1 MSYVGGA
8 GRHDTDA
15 QYVEGEYM
23 PSHRNQFG
31 EVPLGPV
38 NGTTRT
44 DIYDADY
51 GAKSAKKYMNNRASA
66 NVDDYFG
73 IVGGALGAVV
83 APLLDV
89 LRPSK
94 RQNTVG
100 TLRPYQN
107 AESTVKN
114 SYLLNPGDRP
124 APTIRET
131 TERSN
136 GHMFVNS
143 GQERTAYMVTKPM
156 DMYTN
161 RRDTSVE
168 YGGVAAGAKE
178 VRPYDAEYRQ
188 RNNENKSSTI
198 AGRMVPGNMSLL
210 QSDVNVR
217 SSAGTESDLANRRPA
232 APTLPYL
239 TPGYSQIGE
248 LRGQQQLYGGM
259 EADRSN
265 AYVLSALKSNPYA
278 IQPLTGY

>member
-1 MSYVGGA
+1 LGS
-8 GRHDTDA
+8 
-15 QYVEGEYM
+15 
-23 PSHRNQFG
+23 
-31 EVPLGPV
+31 VPLGPV
-38 NGTTRT
+38 DAAYRS
-44 DIYDADY
+44 DLYDADF
-51 GAKSAKKYMNNRASA
+51 GAKSAKKYTNNRSTS

-94 RQNTVG
+94 KQNTIG

-131 TERSN
+131 TEKSN
-136 GHMFVNS
+136 GHMFVTS
-143 GQERTAYMVTKPM
+143 GQDRTGYMVTKPM
-156 DMYTN
+156 DVYTN

-168 YGGVAAGAKE
+168 YGGAATGAKDP
-178 VRPYDAEYRQ
+178 RPYDAEYRQ

-217 SSAGTESDLANRRPA
+217 SSSGMESDLTNRRQHM
-232 APTLPYL
+232 PTLPFI
-239 TPGYSQIGE
+239 TPSTSQMGE

-259 EADRSN
+259 ETDRNN

-278 IQPLTGY
+278 MTPLTGY